1 MSFPDPALSTPAST
15 APPPAPPALPTP
27 ASTANTSVQDHIERT
42 HTECR
47 NKRAQ
52 VHIARRAVEEA
63 QVEICRKEAWV
74 REMRVESARHAQR
87 VASIRLERSELHVTR
102 SAQQGLCD
110 GLRAR
115 EQALQASLAKERRT
129 VDADFLTFLGKRQDV
144 AKKQAW
150 DAGKVQAQLD
160 AMEERWVAVGVE
172 WCVAER
178 WVPCVLWCMLR
189 QGSHT

>member
-1 MSFPDPALSTPAST
+1 M
-15 APPPAPPALPTP
+15 
-27 ASTANTSVQDHIERT
+27 
-42 HTECR
+42 
-47 NKRAQ
+47 
-52 VHIARRAVEEA
+52 
-63 QVEICRKEAWV
+63 RK
-74 REMRVESARHAQR
+74 MRVESARHAQR

-160 AMEERWVAVGVE
+160 AMEERWVWSGAWPE
-172 WCVAER
+172 REMCCVQCT
-178 WVPCVLWCMLR
+178 VSCVLWSDLCAPGGHGALCPWR
-189 QGSHT
+189 KPGVPLPRSGKL